1 MWLSG
6 RLCCAGL
13 MAGLVDLNCFFQ
25 HKGFYDSIAR
35 LKGDNFFFRILLENH
50 QYPNLSIKHRKKE
63 KNFCTYKITLLQA

>member
-35 LKGDNFFFRILLENH
+35 LKGDNFFLEYCWKFINI
-50 QYPNLSIKHRKKE
+50 QTFPSNTGKRRKISVHTK
-63 KNFCTYKITLLQA
+63 